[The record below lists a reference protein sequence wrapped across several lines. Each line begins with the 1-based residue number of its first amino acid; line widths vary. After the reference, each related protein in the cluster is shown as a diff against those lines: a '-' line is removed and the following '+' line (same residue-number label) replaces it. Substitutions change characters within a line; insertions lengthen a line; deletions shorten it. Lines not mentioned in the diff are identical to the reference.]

1 MFSSMKYTQAAMP
14 ITGQTKILEQL
25 INENI
30 KSVVDSEVDM
40 LNQDA
45 MIAAVEKVNNHKTKG
60 RLVFVIN

>member
-1 MFSSMKYTQAAMP
+1 MP
-14 ITGQTKILEQL
+14 ITGQTEILEQL